1 MSYFR
6 ENIQKAEPYTPGE
19 QPQDG
24 GFIKLNTNENPYPP
38 CRAVLAAM
46 KHAVDASLRLY
57 PDPLATKVRVKAA
70 EVFGVTPEMVIVGN
84 GSDDIL
90 SIIMRS
96 FVGERDKVVYLY
108 PSYGL
113 YRVLT
118 EIQNG
123 RGMAVQYTDAF
134 RLPPEVHQADAKLT
148 FICSPNNPT
157 GTIAAP
163 DEVAAFA
170 AKTSGVVVVDEAY
183 ADFSDSSCIELV
195 HRFENVIVIRSF
207 SKSYSLAGLRIG
219 LGIAS
224 ASLID
229 GMMKVKDSY
238 NVERLGIVGA
248 TAALEN
254 VHKMKANVQKIRR
267 DRRYLAGQ
275 LAELGFSVL
284 PSQANFVFARPP
296 MPAGELY
303 QHLKDRKILVRYWNK
318 PRLSGGVRIS
328 IGTRQ
333 ELDALLDAVREILGS
348 R

>member
-1 MSYFR
+1 MNYFR

-38 CRAVLAAM
+38 CRAVLSAM
-46 KHAVDASLRLY
+46 KKAVDSALRLY
-57 PDPLATKVRVKAA
+57 PDPLATKVREAA
-70 EVFGVTPEMVIVGN
+70 AAVFGVTPEMVIVGN

-90 SIIMRS
+90 SILMKS
-96 FVGERDKVVYLY
+96 FVGEGDSVVFLY

-113 YRVLT
+113 YSVLT

-123 RGMAVQYTDAF
+123 RACPVQYADDF
-134 RLPPEVHQADAKLT
+134 RLPDDLCLPDARLT
-148 FICSPNNPT
+148 FVCSPNNPT
-157 GTIAAP
+157 GTAAAP
-163 DEVAAFA
+163 EEVARLA
-170 AKTSGVVVVDEAY
+170 ARSGGVVAVDEAY
-183 ADFSDSSCIELV
+183 ADFSDTTCMELV
-195 HRFENVIVIRSF
+195 HKFDNVIVLRSL

-219 LGIAS
+219 LGIACKG
-224 ASLID
+224 LIE

-248 TAALEN
+248 AAALAN
-254 VHKMKANVQKIRR
+254 VDKMKANVKKIRR
-267 DRRYLAGQ
+267 DRGYLTDALG
-275 LAELGFSVL
+275 ELGFSVV

-303 QHLKDRKILVRYWNK
+303 EQLKARRILVRYWNR
-318 PRLSGGVRIS
+318 PRISDGVRIS

-333 ELDALLDAVREILGS
+333 ELDALLAAVREILAA